1 MKKLFLLLG
10 ITFLTLSCNDDDD
23 FYTKNLVAYYPF
35 NGNAINEVSSNNNGI
50 IEGAILTSDIHSSKN
65 RAYYF
70 DGIDD
75 VIKINHSNEFEFNL
89 LNEFTISALVKTE
102 KIKTQHIITKG
113 ASVNGEHASPYGI
126 SISGSNDIIFTVRT
140 ENGQTINQAR
150 KHGYEVNEWYLIT
163 GVFKNNSMYLYVNGV
178 LGAFEKINGTINENS
193 EPLLIG
199 SRLNLPSDTFNGA
212 IDEIR
217 IYNFA
222 LNESEV
228 KELYKNL

>member
-1 MKKLFLLLG
+1 MKNLFLLLG
-10 ITFLTLSCNDDDD
+10 MTFLTLSCYDDDD
-23 FYTKNLVAYYPF
+23 FYPNILVAYYPF

-50 IEGAILTSDIHSSKN
+50 IEGAILTSDIYSSEN

-75 VIKINHSNEFEFNL
+75 VIKINHSNEFNL

-102 KIKTQHIITKG
+102 KIKTQQIIRKG
-113 ASVNGEHASPYGI
+113 ANVNGEHASPYGI
-126 SISGSNDIIFTVRT
+126 SLSGSNDIIFTVYT
-140 ENGQTINQAR
+140 ENGQTINQVR

-178 LGAFEKINGTINENS
+178 LGAFKKINGTINENS
-193 EPLLIG
+193 EPLIIG
-199 SRLNLPSDTFNGA
+199 SRLSLPSDTFNGA

-217 IYNFA
+217 IYGSA